1 MNTETALQ
9 TAGTLLAPYAQSTA
23 QPEPGRIDL
32 VIAAEHLVPA
42 AQALIDR
49 RWGYLSALTAIDRGP
64 QEATLEALYFF
75 CGTDNAAVVTLR
87 VPIPRHDARIPS
99 VCGPIPSASLYE
111 REMAEMF
118 GITVVGTP
126 NPARL
131 FLPDDWPADVAP
143 LRKDAVVAT
152 ATTLQS

>member
-9 TAGTLLAPYAQSTA
+9 TAGTLLAPFAQSTT
-23 QPEPGRIDL
+23 QPEPGRMDVVLAPENL
-32 VIAAEHLVPA
+32 VAAVK
-42 AQALIDR
+42 ALIDA
-49 RWGYLSALTAIDRGP
+49 RWGYLSALSGLDHP
-64 QEATLEALYFF
+64 QAGTIEALYHM
-75 CGTDNAAVVTLR
+75 CGTDSSAVVTLR
-87 VPIPRHDARIPS
+87 VPVSRPDSQVPS

-111 REMAEMF
+111 RELAEMF

-131 FLPDDWPADVAP
+131 FLPDEWPADLYP
-143 LRKDAVVAT
+143 LRKDAAVPV